1 MMESLS
7 GYPNDMFAAVWHDPG
22 SAMRGDLPIADR
34 DRIVG
39 PHDVRM
45 LAKYTRGADPVSSTE
60 RMEHTMLGMGQWR
73 DFGRIAIITD
83 ERWMRQAVQFFAP
96 FFHGPVRVFA
106 NAQAEYAR
114 TWVQSHD
121 HH

>member
-1 MMESLS
+1 MMEVLT
-7 GYPNDMFAAVWHDPG
+7 GYPAGMFAAVWHDSG
-22 SAMRGDLPIADR
+22 AAG
-34 DRIVG
+34 
-39 PHDVRM
+39 DVRM
-45 LAKYTRGADPVSSTE
+45 LAKYARGATPVTGTE
-60 RMEHTMLGMGQWR
+60 LMEHSMLGMGQWK

-96 FFHGPVRVFA
+96 FFHGPVRVFS
-106 NAQAEYAR
+106 NAQADEAG

>member
-1 MMESLS
+1 MMEVLS
-7 GYPNDMFAAVWHDPG
+7 GYPTDMFAAIWHEAGAPE
-22 SAMRGDLPIADR
+22 
-34 DRIVG
+34 G

-45 LAKYTRGADPVSSTE
+45 LAKYTRGATPITHTE
-60 RMEHTMLGMGQWR
+60 LIEHSMLGMGQWK

-96 FFHGPVRVFA
+96 FFHGPVRVFSNAKA
-106 NAQAEYAR
+106 NDAR
-114 TWVQSHD
+114 VWVESHD